1 MTQPTAGPPAA
12 GAGLA
17 RRLGIA
23 GLAATGIC
31 AMLGA
36 AVNIVPIM
44 LQRNVPGI
52 GPYVLP
58 AYVFGALP
66 AVLAAL
72 AYASLAS
79 AMPRAGGSYV
89 YVSRSLSP
97 YWGFVASF
105 SQWFGL
111 SIAIGVVSYVLVPF
125 LRDIAAALEWSAAA
139 QALDRGP
146 VRTGVSLAFLWTFV
160 LVNLR
165 GLGAYQWTLLPM
177 MFLMF
182 ALGGVAIVAGFAHDH
197 GDFAAAL
204 AATEGRTVPPAPDAP
219 FRLGP
224 FLAASALLFSSFI
237 GFDSIAQA
245 GGEAKR
251 PDRNLPLAVG
261 LAVVTVGTFYLL
273 FTSAVYHA
281 VPWSFVAEEAQRRDL
296 TAPGLLG
303 YLLPTGWTLAI
314 VGGAAVALV
323 NDLPAML
330 LAVSRLLFAW
340 AEDGIFPKKAAAVH
354 PRRRTPHVAL
364 VASGVV
370 ASVGILGSHFAG
382 DFFLGIDILVTSML
396 VNFALVC
403 LSLLTLRR
411 RNPVLASRVK
421 VLTRPRTRTA
431 TGATGVAVM
440 SGFLTV
446 HIWKDLSAS
455 VDAWYFHSTPLWLAV
470 MALASAIYFRE
481 TAELRRTGAMERRFG
496 ALPPEGDDRS

>member
-1 MTQPTAGPPAA
+1 MTRSAPS

-17 RRLGIA
+17 RRLGLA

-52 GPYVLP
+52 GPHVLS

-72 AYASLAS
+72 AYASLGS

-89 YVSRSLSP
+89 YVSRALSP

-111 SIAIGVVSYVLVPF
+111 SVAIGVVSYVLVPF
-125 LRDIAAALEWSAAA
+125 LRDIADALAWSAAA
-139 QALDRGP
+139 EALDRGP
-146 VRTGVSLAFLWTFV
+146 LRVGVALAFLWTFV

-182 ALGGVAIVAGFAHDH
+182 ALGSVAIAAGFAHDH
-197 GDFAAAL
+197 GDFSAAL
-204 AATEGRTVPPAPDAP
+204 LAAEGRAVPAEPEAP

-237 GFDSIAQA
+237 GFDAIAQA

-251 PDRNLPLAVG
+251 PERNLPLAIAV
-261 LAVVTVGTFYLL
+261 AVVTVGAFYLL
-273 FTSAVYHA
+273 FTAAVYHA
-281 VPWSFVAEEAQRRDL
+281 VPWHFVAQEAQHRDL

-303 YLLPTGWTLAI
+303 YLLPAGWTLAI
-314 VGGAAVALV
+314 VGGAAVALI

-330 LAVSRLLFAW
+330 LAVSRLVFAW
-340 AEDGIFPKKAAAVH
+340 GEDGVVPKNAAAVH
-354 PRRRTPHVAL
+354 PRRRTPHIAIL
-364 VASGVV
+364 ASAVM
-370 ASVGILGSHFAG
+370 ASAGILGSHFAG

-403 LSLLTLRR
+403 LSVLTLPR
-411 RNPVLASRVK
+411 RNPDLAARVK
-421 VLTRPRTRTA
+421 VLARPAVRRA
-431 TGATGVAVM
+431 AGALGLVVMGLFLAVH
-440 SGFLTV
+440 T
-446 HIWKDLSAS
+446 WKDLSAS
-455 VDAWYFHSTPLWLAV
+455 VEAWYFHSTPVWLAV

-481 TAELRRTGAMERRFG
+481 TAALRRTGAMERRFG
-496 ALPPEGDDRS
+496 TLPPEGGDRP